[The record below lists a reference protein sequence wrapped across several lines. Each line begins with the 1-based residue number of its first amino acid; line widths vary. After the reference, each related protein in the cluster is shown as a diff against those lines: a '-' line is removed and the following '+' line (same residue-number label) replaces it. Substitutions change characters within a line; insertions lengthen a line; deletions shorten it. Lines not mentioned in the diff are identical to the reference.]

1 VDGDVSTEAAAVEDS
16 AASEESSEEEEQ
28 AAPAIVTLREA
39 RACMAKVA
47 EFFQAN
53 SVLRGLARFVD
64 VSMEMQS
71 ELDKTTV
78 TASHQQAVVTDFFK
92 AVPKITT
99 LPPN

>member
-1 VDGDVSTEAAAVEDS
+1 MEDS
-16 AASEESSEEEEQ
+16 AGSEESSEEEEQ
-28 AAPAIVTLREA
+28 AAPSIVTLREA

-53 SVLRGLARFVD
+53 GVSRGLARFVD

-78 TASHQQAVVTDFFK
+78 TASHQQA
-92 AVPKITT
+92 A
-99 LPPN
+99 